1 MCHTN
6 PFMKKVAV
14 KKERKPCSCQNE
26 RPKKTE
32 PKYKYKSF
40 EKITTINNIRIV

>member
-6 PFMKKVAV
+6 PFMKRVAV
-14 KKERKPCSCQNE
+14 KKEKKPCSCQND

-32 PKYKYKSF
+32 PKKSF

>member
-6 PFMKKVAV
+6 PFMKRVAV
-14 KKERKPCSCQNE
+14 KKEKKPCSCQND

-32 PKYKYKSF
+32 HTKYKSF